1 MNFQLSEE
9 QQMLADSAKRFVRD
23 HFVKSSDVEKHR
35 QNKKLM
41 PLDQATWQ
49 QFAELGWLAVP
60 FDEQHGGLGM
70 GVLETMVLL
79 EALGEGLIMAPYIAT
94 VVLGGGFL
102 RRASAEQQAQT
113 LPALVEGKRQLAFA
127 AEEYERVFSL
137 ENTAMTARV
146 NGSEIVL
153 DGTKACVMN
162 GDQADQLIVLART
175 AGQPGDRGGLS
186 LFLVDANADG
196 VERLA
201 HRTVDGRQGAEIRFN
216 NVTVPETACI
226 GALGDGYALAHT
238 VLMEGLLALSAESV
252 GSLSV
257 LLNETVEYSKTR
269 KQFGL
274 PIGKFQAL
282 QFRMADMFIAM
293 EQTRSLLLA
302 ATLKTAEGHD
312 DAAFAVHAMKA
323 QLGRAGRKIAQEAI
337 QIHGGMGMTD
347 ELGVGHYVKRLS
359 AADGLFGNADVH
371 LAALAR
377 T

>member
-23 HFVKSSDVEKHR
+23 NSDVETHR
-35 QNKKLM
+35 RNKKLM
-41 PLDQATWQ
+41 PLDAATWQ
-49 QFAELGWLAVP
+49 QFADLGWLAVP
-60 FDEQHGGLGM
+60 FEEEHGGLGM
-70 GVLETMVLL
+70 GPLETMVLL

-102 RRASAEQQAQT
+102 RQASAAQQAET
-113 LPALVEGKRQLAFA
+113 IPALLEGKLQVAFA
-127 AEEYERVFSL
+127 AEEYERVFTL
-137 ENTAMTARV
+137 ENTAMVADL
-146 NGSEIVL
+146 NGNEAIL
-153 DGTKACVMN
+153 NGTKSCVMN
-162 GDQADQLIVLART
+162 GDQADLLVVLART
-175 AGQPGDRGGLS
+175 AGQPGDQDGLS
-186 LFLVDANADG
+186 LFLVDANAPG
-196 VERLA
+196 VERVP

-216 NVTVPETACI
+216 QVKVAEAARI
-226 GALGDGYALAHT
+226 GALHGGYAIARQ
-238 VLMEGLLALSAESV
+238 VLHEGLLALSAESV

-269 KQFGL
+269 KQFGM
-274 PIGKFQAL
+274 PIGKFQVL

-302 ATLKTAEGHD
+302 ATLKTVEGHD
-312 DAAFAVHAMKA
+312 DAAMAVHAMKA

-347 ELGVGHYVKRLS
+347 ELGVGHYVKRVT

-371 LAALAR
+371 LMAIAR
-377 T
+377 SA

>member
-23 HFVKSSDVEKHR
+23 NSDVEKHR

-41 PLDQATWQ
+41 PLDTATWQ
-49 QFAELGWLAVP
+49 QFADLGWLAVP
-60 FDEQHGGLGM
+60 FEEAHGGLGM
-70 GVLETMVLL
+70 GTLETMVLL

-102 RRASAEQQAQT
+102 RRASAAQQAET
-113 LPALVEGKRQLAFA
+113 IPALLEGKLQVAFA
-127 AEEYERVFSL
+127 AEEYERVFTL
-137 ENTAMTARV
+137 ENTAMAAEVQGTDV
-146 NGSEIVL
+146 VL
-153 DGTKACVMN
+153 NGTKSCVMN
-162 GDQADQLIVLART
+162 GDQADLLVVLART
-175 AGQPGDRGGLS
+175 AGRPGDQEGLS
-186 LFLVDANADG
+186 LFLVDANAPG
-196 VERLA
+196 VERVA

-216 NVTVPETACI
+216 QVKVSEAAII
-226 GALGDGYALAHT
+226 GELNGGYAIARD
-238 VLMEGLLALSAESV
+238 VLHEGLLALSAESV

-269 KQFGL
+269 QQFGM
-274 PIGKFQAL
+274 PIGKFQVL

-302 ATLKTAEGHD
+302 ATLKTVEGHA
-312 DAAFAVHAMKA
+312 DAAKAVHAMKA
-323 QLGRAGRKIAQEAI
+323 QLGRAGRQIAQEAI

-347 ELGVGHYVKRLS
+347 ELGVGHYVKRVT

-371 LAALAR
+371 LMAIAR
-377 T
+377 SA

>member
-23 HFVKSSDVEKHR
+23 NSDVETHR
-35 QNKKLM
+35 RNKKLM
-41 PLDQATWQ
+41 PLDAATWQ
-49 QFAELGWLAVP
+49 QFADLGWLAVP
-60 FDEQHGGLGM
+60 FEEEHGGLGM
-70 GVLETMVLL
+70 GPLETMVLL

-102 RRASAEQQAQT
+102 RQASAAQQAET
-113 LPALVEGKRQLAFA
+113 IPALLEGKLQVAFA
-127 AEEYERVFSL
+127 AEEYERVFTL
-137 ENTAMTARV
+137 ENTAMVADL
-146 NGSEIVL
+146 NGNEAIL
-153 DGTKACVMN
+153 NGTKSCVMN
-162 GDQADQLIVLART
+162 GDQADLLVVLART
-175 AGQPGDRGGLS
+175 AGQPGDQDGLS
-186 LFLVDANADG
+186 LFLVDANAAG
-196 VERLA
+196 VERVP

-216 NVTVPETACI
+216 QVKVAEAARI
-226 GALGDGYALAHT
+226 GALHGGYAIARQ
-238 VLMEGLLALSAESV
+238 VLHEGLLALSAESV

-269 KQFGL
+269 KQFGM
-274 PIGKFQAL
+274 PIGKFQVL

-302 ATLKTAEGHD
+302 ATLKTVEGHD
-312 DAAFAVHAMKA
+312 DAAMAVHAMKA

-347 ELGVGHYVKRLS
+347 ELGVGHYVKRVT

-371 LAALAR
+371 LMAMARLA
-377 T
+377 

>member
-23 HFVKSSDVEKHR
+23 NSDVETHR
-35 QNKKLM
+35 RNKTLM
-41 PLDQATWQ
+41 PLDAATWQ
-49 QFAELGWLAVP
+49 QFADLGWLAVP
-60 FDEQHGGLGM
+60 FEEEHGGLGM
-70 GVLETMVLL
+70 GPLETMVLL

-102 RRASAEQQAQT
+102 RQASAAQQAET
-113 LPALVEGKRQLAFA
+113 IPALLEGKLQVAFA
-127 AEEYERVFSL
+127 AEEYERVFTL
-137 ENTAMTARV
+137 ENTAMVADL
-146 NGSEIVL
+146 NGNEAIL
-153 DGTKACVMN
+153 NGTKSCVMN
-162 GDQADQLIVLART
+162 GDQADLLVVLART
-175 AGQPGDRGGLS
+175 AGQPGDQDGLS
-186 LFLVDANADG
+186 LFLVDANAPG
-196 VERLA
+196 VERVP

-216 NVTVPETACI
+216 QVKVAEAARI
-226 GALGDGYALAHT
+226 GALHGGYAIARQ
-238 VLMEGLLALSAESV
+238 VLHEGLLALSAESV

-269 KQFGL
+269 KQFGM
-274 PIGKFQAL
+274 PIGKFQVL

-302 ATLKTAEGHD
+302 ATLKTVEGHD
-312 DAAFAVHAMKA
+312 DAAMAVHAMKA

-347 ELGVGHYVKRLS
+347 ELGVGHYVKRVT

-371 LAALAR
+371 LMAMAR
-377 T
+377 SA

>member
-23 HFVKSSDVEKHR
+23 NNDVETHR
-35 QNKKLM
+35 RNKKLM
-41 PLDQATWQ
+41 PLDAATWQ
-49 QFAELGWLAVP
+49 QFADLGWLAVP
-60 FDEQHGGLGM
+60 FEEEHGGLGM
-70 GVLETMVLL
+70 GPLETMVLL

-102 RRASAEQQAQT
+102 RQASAAQQAET
-113 LPALVEGKRQLAFA
+113 IPALLEGKLQVAFA
-127 AEEYERVFSL
+127 AEEYERVFTL
-137 ENTAMTARV
+137 ENTAMVADL
-146 NGSEIVL
+146 NGNEAIL
-153 DGTKACVMN
+153 NGTKSCVMN
-162 GDQADQLIVLART
+162 GDQADLLVVLART
-175 AGQPGDRGGLS
+175 AGQPGDQDGLS
-186 LFLVDANADG
+186 LFLVDANAPG
-196 VERLA
+196 VERVP

-216 NVTVPETACI
+216 QVKVAEAARI
-226 GALGDGYALAHT
+226 GALHGGYAIARQ
-238 VLMEGLLALSAESV
+238 VLHEGLLALSAESV

-269 KQFGL
+269 KQFGM
-274 PIGKFQAL
+274 PIGKFQVL

-302 ATLKTAEGHD
+302 ATLKTVEGHD
-312 DAAFAVHAMKA
+312 DAAMAVHAMKA

-347 ELGVGHYVKRLS
+347 ELGVGHYVKRVT

-371 LAALAR
+371 LMAIARLA
-377 T
+377 

>member
-23 HFVKSSDVEKHR
+23 NSDVETHR
-35 QNKKLM
+35 RNKKLM
-41 PLDQATWQ
+41 PLDAATWQ
-49 QFAELGWLAVP
+49 QFADLGWLAVP
-60 FDEQHGGLGM
+60 FEDEHGGLGM
-70 GVLETMVLL
+70 GPLETMVLL

-102 RRASAEQQAQT
+102 RQASAAQQAET
-113 LPALVEGKRQLAFA
+113 IPALLEGKLQLAFA
-127 AEEYERVFSL
+127 AEEYERVFTL
-137 ENTAMTARV
+137 ENTAMVADLKG
-146 NGSEIVL
+146 NEAIL
-153 DGTKACVMN
+153 NGTKSCVMN
-162 GDQADQLIVLART
+162 GDQADLLVVLART
-175 AGQPGDRGGLS
+175 AGQPGDQDGLS
-186 LFLVDANADG
+186 LFLVDANAPG
-196 VERLA
+196 VERVP

-216 NVTVPETACI
+216 QVKVAEAARI
-226 GALGDGYALAHT
+226 GALHGGYAIARQALH
-238 VLMEGLLALSAESV
+238 EGLLALSAESV

-269 KQFGL
+269 KQFGM
-274 PIGKFQAL
+274 PIGKFQVL

-302 ATLKTAEGHD
+302 ATLKTVEGHD
-312 DAAFAVHAMKA
+312 DAAMAVHAMKA

-347 ELGVGHYVKRLS
+347 ELGVGHYVKRVT

-371 LAALAR
+371 LMAIAR
-377 T
+377 SA